1 MFVSPSTPARRPR
14 TFAALLAAI
23 TLLAAACGGSTTTAA
38 PASAPASSAAP
49 AATPAPTNAPSDG
62 GSAATSAAPSQA
74 AAGYTGPPVTI
85 KYSIW
90 GDPQEITNQT
100 AIAEAFHAA
109 NPAITVDVDV
119 SDWDAYWTKLQ
130 TGLAGGAA
138 PDVFAMDG
146 PLFPDYHARDV
157 LLDLKP
163 YVDKDGYDLTQ
174 LADQGVK
181 DFTTS
186 DGGQYALPRDLNTI
200 ALYYNKAMFDAAGIA
215 YPDDTWDWAKLVAT
229 AKQLTKTDGGKTS
242 QWGFYTETTDMENYW
257 SELVWQNGGDI
268 MAPDNKTTVLDTDQA
283 AGGIQFLQDLIW
295 KDKVMPDP
303 AVSAETGDAFEQ
315 GQAAMAANGSWQVAT
330 FDAAGFAYGVAPLP
344 SGPAGRFT
352 SVNPTGAVVYKG
364 SKAPDA
370 AWEFVKYLASP
381 PAQQQLMTLKAS
393 IPVNKEVLAGPYSSS
408 WEGAKVFADSLTY
421 AKLKP
426 SFKGY
431 DEFTTTLQNELDT
444 NVFNAANKTAKE
456 ALATVV
462 PQLNDILAKQ

>member
-1 MFVSPSTPARRPR
+1 MLASRLAPGGRPR
-14 TFAALLAAI
+14 GVTALLATVA
-23 TLLAAACGGSTTTAA
+23 LLAAACGGSTATTA
-38 PASAPASSAAP
+38 PAASSAA
-49 AATPAPTNAPSDG
+49 S
-62 GSAATSAAPSQA
+62 SAATTAPTTAASTGAESPATSTAPSP
-74 AAGYTGPPVTI
+74 AGYTGPPVTI

-90 GDPQEITNQT
+90 GDPQEITNQK
-100 AIAEAFHAA
+100 AIADAFHAA

-119 SDWDAYWTKLQ
+119 SDWEAYWTKLQ

-163 YVDKDGYDLTQ
+163 YVDKDAYDLTQ

-186 DGGQYALPRDLNTI
+186 DGGQYGLPRDLNTI
-200 ALYYNKAMFDAAGIA
+200 ALYYNKKMFDAAGIA

-229 AKQLTKTDGGKTS
+229 AKQLTKTDGNKTT

-268 MAPDNKTTVLDTDQA
+268 MAPDNKTTGLDTDQG

-352 SVNPTGAVVYKG
+352 SVNPTGAVVYKD

-370 AWEFVKYLASP
+370 AWEFAKYLASP

-408 WEGAKVFADSLTY
+408 WDGAKVFADSLSY

-431 DEFTTTLQNELDT
+431 DGFTTTLQNELGT
-444 NVFNAANKTAKE
+444 NVFNAANKTAKD

-462 PQLNDILAKQ
+462 PQLNQILTAQ

>member
-1 MFVSPSTPARRPR
+1 MFASRFAPGGLPR
-14 TFAALLAAI
+14 GVAALLAGLA
-23 TLLAAACGGSTTTAA
+23 LGAAACGGSTATSAPPASTAATAA
-38 PASAPASSAAP
+38 PTTAPASSGAESP
-49 AATPAPTNAPSDG
+49 
-62 GSAATSAAPSQA
+62 ATSEQPS

-85 KYSIW
+85 RYSIW
-90 GDPQEITNQT
+90 GDPQEITNQKK
-100 AIAEAFHAA
+100 IADAFHAA

-119 SDWDAYWTKLQ
+119 SDWDAYWDKLQ

-146 PLFPDYHARDV
+146 PLFPDYQARDV
-157 LLDLKP
+157 LLNLKP
-163 YVDKDGYDLTQ
+163 YIDKEGYDLTQ

-186 DGGQYALPRDLNTI
+186 DGGQYGLPRDLNTI
-200 ALYYNKAMFDAAGIA
+200 ALFYNKAKFDAAGIA
-215 YPDDTWDWAKLVAT
+215 YPDDSWDWTKLVDT
-229 AKQLTKTDGGKTS
+229 AKQLTKTEGGKTT

-315 GQAAMAANGSWQVAT
+315 QQAAMAANGSWNVAT
-330 FDAAGFAYGVAPLP
+330 FDAAGFDYGVAPLP

-352 SVNPTGAVVYKG
+352 SVNPTGAVVFKG

-381 PAQQQLMTLKAS
+381 AAQQQLMTLKAS

-408 WEGAKVFADSLTY
+408 WDGAKVFADSLTY

-456 ALATVV
+456 ALDTVV
-462 PQLNDILAKQ
+462 PELNDILAKQ